1 MYRASAMSRLAYPEG
16 DDYPEASTKHL
27 ADAVVLNQSGRY
39 DGCVYH
45 AGYVVEC
52 ALKSVLLYQMSWV
65 PQTGE
70 YDRKKFVQAQIRLT
84 EISHGL
90 QDLLRELGRV
100 RVEATTQSSPYLPDL
115 SGSAAIMKWRPSH
128 RYRRAGHRA
137 RDQAQAMLDE
147 AQRVWSQTI
156 DQMMKDR
163 VI

>member
-1 MYRASAMSRLAYPEG
+1 MSRLAYPGG

-27 ADAVVLNQSGRY
+27 EDAVVLDRSGRY
-39 DGCVYH
+39 DGSAYH

-65 PQTGE
+65 PETGA
-70 YDRKKFVQAQIRLT
+70 YDRQRLVQAQIRLT

-90 QDLLRELGRV
+90 QDLFKELARV
-100 RVEATTQSSPYLPDL
+100 RIEASTQSAPYLPDL

-147 AQRVWSQTI
+147 ARRVWNQTI
-156 DQMMKDR
+156 DRMTKDR